1 MKYFVADFKIVC
13 EAEQLQVAR
22 ELLSAAAC
30 EAGFEA
36 FEDSDE
42 GLQGYVQRP
51 MYDKEALDASI
62 ADYMPDGVSVSY
74 EVEEVPDQD
83 WNQGWED
90 EGFEPIGV
98 NENLVIYDAKHTD
111 REMFAG
117 DDGVMRI
124 FIEAR
129 NAFGTGT
136 HQTTRMILRR
146 LLGMD
151 VHGKSVLDCGCG
163 TGILG
168 ITASRLGADPVL
180 GYDID
185 EWSADNA
192 QHNAALNGVEN
203 MDVLLGDASVLDN
216 VEDRFDIATSCHP
229 ADAYL
234 AGHLTQQAQM
244 FGFPY
249 SGKDI
254 DIKNPLSDG
263 QTLNVADSEC
273 RVLHIPGHTKGHSA
287 FYFPNHDLVFSGDA
301 LFHLS
306 IGRTDFPG
314 GDYSSLIESIENKLL
329 TLPRQTIVLPGHGE
343 KTSIGFEQTNN
354 PYL

>member
-1 MKYFVADFKIVC
+1 MKYFVANFKIEC
-13 EAEQLQVAR
+13 EAELMQPAR

-36 FEDSDE
+36 FEDTDD
-42 GLQGYVQRP
+42 GLLGYVQRP
-51 MYDKEALDASI
+51 MYDKEALDAAI
-62 ADYMPDGVSVSY
+62 ADYMPEGAAVSY
-74 EVEEVPDQD
+74 AVEEVPDQN

-98 NENLVIYDAKHTD
+98 SDNLVIYDAKHTD

-146 LLGMD
+146 LLAMD
-151 VHGKSVLDCGCG
+151 VQGKSVLDCGCG

-168 ITASRLGADPVL
+168 ITASRLGANPVL

-203 MDVLLGDASVLDN
+203 MSIMLGDASVLN
-216 VEDRFDIATSCHP
+216 
-229 ADAYL
+229 
-234 AGHLTQQAQM
+234 
-244 FGFPY
+244 
-249 SGKDI
+249 
-254 DIKNPLSDG
+254 
-263 QTLNVADSEC
+263 NVAEC
-273 RVLHIPGHTKGHSA
+273 FDVVIANINRNILIADMPA
-287 FYFPNHDLVFSGDA
+287 FRAHMKQGAQLILSGFYEADVPMIEAAAKEHGLSLCDVVTDEEWACA
-301 LFHLS
+301 LF
-306 IGRTDFPG
+306 
-314 GDYSSLIESIENKLL
+314 K
-329 TLPRQTIVLPGHGE
+329 
-343 KTSIGFEQTNN
+343 
-354 PYL
+354 

>member
-1 MKYFVADFKIVC
+1 MTVITNKMKYFIARFTIECAD
-13 EAEQLQVAR
+13 ELLQPSR

-36 FEDSDE
+36 FEDTED
-42 GLQGYVQRP
+42 GIDGYVQRP
-51 MYDKEALDASI
+51 LYDKAALDAAI
-62 ADYMPDGVSVSY
+62 AGYMPDGVAVKYS
-74 EVEEVPDQD
+74 VEEVPDQD

-98 NENLVIYDAKHTD
+98 SDRLVIYDAKHSD
-111 REMFAG
+111 RQMFAG

-151 VHGKSVLDCGCG
+151 MNGVSVLDCGCG

-168 ITASRLGADPVL
+168 IVASRLGAGRVL

-192 QHNAALNGVEN
+192 KHNAVLNGVGN
-203 MDVLLGDASVLDN
+203 MDVLLGDASVLGG
-216 VEDRFDIATSCHP
+216 VQEQFDTVIANINRNILIADMEAFRNHIKDGGRLILSGFYEADVP
-229 ADAYL
+229 MVADAASRYGL
-234 AGHLTQQAQM
+234 SL
-244 FGFPY
+244 
-249 SGKDI
+249 KDVVT
-254 DIKNPLSDG
+254 DEEW
-263 QTLNVADSEC
+263 AC
-273 RVLHIPGHTKGHSA
+273 
-287 FYFPNHDLVFSGDA
+287 A
-301 LFHLS
+301 LF
-306 IGRTDFPG
+306 
-314 GDYSSLIESIENKLL
+314 EVK
-329 TLPRQTIVLPGHGE
+329 
-343 KTSIGFEQTNN
+343 
-354 PYL
+354 

>member
-1 MKYFVADFKIVC
+1 MKYFVANFKIEC
-13 EAEQLQVAR
+13 EAELMQPAR

-36 FEDSDE
+36 FEDTDD
-42 GLQGYVQRP
+42 GLLGYVQRP
-51 MYDKEALDASI
+51 MYDKDALDAAI
-62 ADYMPDGVSVSY
+62 ADYMPEGAAVSY
-74 EVEEVPDQD
+74 AVEEVPDQN

-98 NENLVIYDAKHTD
+98 SDNLVIYDAKHTD

-146 LLGMD
+146 LLSMD
-151 VHGKSVLDCGCG
+151 VQGKSVLDCGCG

-168 ITASRLGADPVL
+168 ITASRLGANPVL

-203 MDVLLGDASVLDN
+203 MSVMLGDASVLDN
-216 VEDRFDIATSCHP
+216 VAECFDVVIANINRNILI
-229 ADAYL
+229 AD
-234 AGHLTQQAQM
+234 M
-244 FGFPY
+244 
-249 SGKDI
+249 
-254 DIKNPLSDG
+254 
-263 QTLNVADSEC
+263 
-273 RVLHIPGHTKGHSA
+273 SA
-287 FYFPNHDLVFSGDA
+287 FRAHMKQGAQLILSGFYEADVPMIEAAAKEHGLSLCDVVTDEEWACA
-301 LFHLS
+301 LF
-306 IGRTDFPG
+306 
-314 GDYSSLIESIENKLL
+314 K
-329 TLPRQTIVLPGHGE
+329 
-343 KTSIGFEQTNN
+343 
-354 PYL
+354 

>member
-1 MKYFVADFKIVC
+1 MNNNRVMSLAHARTAPLLNYSIMKYFVANFKIEC
-13 EAEQLQVAR
+13 EAELMQPAR

-36 FEDSDE
+36 FEDTDD
-42 GLQGYVQRP
+42 GLLGYVQRP
-51 MYDKEALDASI
+51 MYDKEALDAAI
-62 ADYMPDGVSVSY
+62 ADYMPEGAAVSY
-74 EVEEVPDQD
+74 AVEEVPDQN

-98 NENLVIYDAKHTD
+98 SDNLVIYDAKHTD

-146 LLGMD
+146 LLAMD
-151 VHGKSVLDCGCG
+151 VQGKSVLDCGCG

-168 ITASRLGADPVL
+168 ITASRLGANPVL

-203 MDVLLGDASVLDN
+203 MSVMLGDASVLN
-216 VEDRFDIATSCHP
+216 
-229 ADAYL
+229 
-234 AGHLTQQAQM
+234 
-244 FGFPY
+244 
-249 SGKDI
+249 
-254 DIKNPLSDG
+254 
-263 QTLNVADSEC
+263 NVAEC
-273 RVLHIPGHTKGHSA
+273 FDVVIANINRNILIADMSA
-287 FYFPNHDLVFSGDA
+287 FRAHMKEGAQLILSGFYEADVPMIEAVAKKHGLSLCDVVTDEEWACA
-301 LFHLS
+301 LF
-306 IGRTDFPG
+306 
-314 GDYSSLIESIENKLL
+314 K
-329 TLPRQTIVLPGHGE
+329 
-343 KTSIGFEQTNN
+343 
-354 PYL
+354 

>member
-1 MKYFVADFKIVC
+1 MKYFVANFKIEC
-13 EAEQLQVAR
+13 EAELMQPAR

-36 FEDSDE
+36 FEDTDD
-42 GLQGYVQRP
+42 GLLGYVQRP
-51 MYDKEALDASI
+51 MYDKEALDAAI
-62 ADYMPDGVSVSY
+62 ADYVPEGAAVSY
-74 EVEEVPDQD
+74 AVEEVPDQN

-98 NENLVIYDAKHTD
+98 SDNLVIYDAKHTD

-129 NAFGTGT
+129 NAFGTGM

-146 LLGMD
+146 LLAMD
-151 VHGKSVLDCGCG
+151 VQGKSVLDCGCG

-168 ITASRLGADPVL
+168 ITASRLGANPVL

-203 MDVLLGDASVLDN
+203 MSVMLGDASVLN
-216 VEDRFDIATSCHP
+216 
-229 ADAYL
+229 
-234 AGHLTQQAQM
+234 
-244 FGFPY
+244 
-249 SGKDI
+249 
-254 DIKNPLSDG
+254 
-263 QTLNVADSEC
+263 NVAEC
-273 RVLHIPGHTKGHSA
+273 FDVVIANINRNILIADMPA
-287 FYFPNHDLVFSGDA
+287 FRAHMKEGAQLILSGFYEADVPMIEAAAKEHGLSLCDVVTDEEWACA
-301 LFHLS
+301 LF
-306 IGRTDFPG
+306 
-314 GDYSSLIESIENKLL
+314 K
-329 TLPRQTIVLPGHGE
+329 
-343 KTSIGFEQTNN
+343 
-354 PYL
+354 

>member
-1 MKYFVADFKIVC
+1 MKYFVANFKIEC
-13 EAEQLQVAR
+13 EAELMQPAR

-36 FEDSDE
+36 FEDTDD
-42 GLQGYVQRP
+42 GLLGYVQRP
-51 MYDKEALDASI
+51 MYDKEALDAAI
-62 ADYMPDGVSVSY
+62 ADYMPEGAAVSY
-74 EVEEVPDQD
+74 AVEEVPDQN

-98 NENLVIYDAKHTD
+98 SDNLVIYDAKHTD

-146 LLGMD
+146 LLAMD
-151 VHGKSVLDCGCG
+151 VQGKSVLDCGCG

-168 ITASRLGADPVL
+168 ITASRLGANPVL

-203 MDVLLGDASVLDN
+203 MSVMLGDASVLN
-216 VEDRFDIATSCHP
+216 
-229 ADAYL
+229 
-234 AGHLTQQAQM
+234 
-244 FGFPY
+244 
-249 SGKDI
+249 
-254 DIKNPLSDG
+254 
-263 QTLNVADSEC
+263 NVAEC
-273 RVLHIPGHTKGHSA
+273 FDVVIANINRNILIADMSA
-287 FYFPNHDLVFSGDA
+287 FRAHMKQGAQLILSGFYEADVPMIEVAAKEHGLSLCDVVTDEEWACA
-301 LFHLS
+301 LF
-306 IGRTDFPG
+306 
-314 GDYSSLIESIENKLL
+314 K
-329 TLPRQTIVLPGHGE
+329 
-343 KTSIGFEQTNN
+343 
-354 PYL
+354 

>member
-1 MKYFVADFKIVC
+1 MKYFVANFKIEC
-13 EAEQLQVAR
+13 EAELMQPAR

-36 FEDSDE
+36 FEDTDD
-42 GLQGYVQRP
+42 GLLGYVQRP
-51 MYDKEALDASI
+51 MYDKEALDAAI
-62 ADYMPDGVSVSY
+62 ADYMPEGAAVSY
-74 EVEEVPDQD
+74 AVEEVPDQN

-98 NENLVIYDAKHTD
+98 SDNLVIYDAKHTD

-146 LLGMD
+146 LLAMD
-151 VHGKSVLDCGCG
+151 VQGKSVLDCGCG

-168 ITASRLGADPVL
+168 ITASRLGANPVL

-203 MDVLLGDASVLDN
+203 MSVMLGDASVLDN
-216 VEDRFDIATSCHP
+216 VEDRFDIVIANINRNILIADMP
-229 ADAYL
+229 AFRAHMKE
-234 AGHLTQQAQM
+234 GAQLILS
-244 FGFPY
+244 GFYEADVPMIEAAAKEH
-249 SGKDI
+249 G
-254 DIKNPLSDG
+254 LSLCDVV
-263 QTLNVADSEC
+263 TDEEWAC
-273 RVLHIPGHTKGHSA
+273 
-287 FYFPNHDLVFSGDA
+287 A
-301 LFHLS
+301 LF
-306 IGRTDFPG
+306 
-314 GDYSSLIESIENKLL
+314 K
-329 TLPRQTIVLPGHGE
+329 
-343 KTSIGFEQTNN
+343 
-354 PYL
+354 

>member
-1 MKYFVADFKIVC
+1 MKYFVANFKIEC
-13 EAEQLQVAR
+13 EAELMQPAR

-36 FEDSDE
+36 FEDTDD
-42 GLQGYVQRP
+42 GLLGYVQRP
-51 MYDKEALDASI
+51 MYDKEALDAAI
-62 ADYMPDGVSVSY
+62 ADYMPEGAAVSY
-74 EVEEVPDQD
+74 AVEEVPDQN

-98 NENLVIYDAKHTD
+98 SDNLVIYDAKHTD

-146 LLGMD
+146 LLAMD
-151 VHGKSVLDCGCG
+151 VQGKSVLDCGCG

-168 ITASRLGADPVL
+168 ITASRLGANPVL

-203 MDVLLGDASVLDN
+203 MSVILGDASVLN
-216 VEDRFDIATSCHP
+216 
-229 ADAYL
+229 
-234 AGHLTQQAQM
+234 
-244 FGFPY
+244 
-249 SGKDI
+249 
-254 DIKNPLSDG
+254 
-263 QTLNVADSEC
+263 NVAEC
-273 RVLHIPGHTKGHSA
+273 FDVVIANINRNILIADMSA
-287 FYFPNHDLVFSGDA
+287 FRAHMKQGAQLILSGFYEADVPMIEAVAKEHGLSLCDVVTDEEWACA
-301 LFHLS
+301 LF
-306 IGRTDFPG
+306 
-314 GDYSSLIESIENKLL
+314 K
-329 TLPRQTIVLPGHGE
+329 
-343 KTSIGFEQTNN
+343 
-354 PYL
+354 

>member
-1 MKYFVADFKIVC
+1 MKYFVANFKIEC
-13 EAEQLQVAR
+13 EAELMQPAR

-36 FEDSDE
+36 FEDTDD
-42 GLQGYVQRP
+42 GLLGYVQRP
-51 MYDKEALDASI
+51 MYDKEALDAAI
-62 ADYMPDGVSVSY
+62 ADYMPEGAAVSY
-74 EVEEVPDQD
+74 AVEEVPDQN

-98 NENLVIYDAKHTD
+98 SDNLVIYDAKHTD

-146 LLGMD
+146 LLAMD
-151 VHGKSVLDCGCG
+151 VQGKSVLDCGCG

-168 ITASRLGADPVL
+168 ITASRLGANPVL

-185 EWSADNA
+185 EWSAGNA

-203 MDVLLGDASVLDN
+203 MSVMLGDASVLNN
-216 VEDRFDIATSCHP
+216 VAERFDVVIANINRNILIADMP
-229 ADAYL
+229 AFRAHMKE
-234 AGHLTQQAQM
+234 GAQLILS
-244 FGFPY
+244 GFYEADVPMIEAAAKEH
-249 SGKDI
+249 G
-254 DIKNPLSDG
+254 LSLCDVV
-263 QTLNVADSEC
+263 TDEEWAC
-273 RVLHIPGHTKGHSA
+273 
-287 FYFPNHDLVFSGDA
+287 A
-301 LFHLS
+301 LF
-306 IGRTDFPG
+306 
-314 GDYSSLIESIENKLL
+314 K
-329 TLPRQTIVLPGHGE
+329 
-343 KTSIGFEQTNN
+343 
-354 PYL
+354 

>member
-1 MKYFVADFKIVC
+1 MNNNRVLSLAHARIAPLLNYSIMKYFVANFKIEC
-13 EAEQLQVAR
+13 ETELMQPAR

-36 FEDSDE
+36 FEDTDD
-42 GLQGYVQRP
+42 GLLGYVQRQ
-51 MYDKEALDASI
+51 MYDKEALDAAI
-62 ADYMPDGVSVSY
+62 ADYMPEGAAVSY
-74 EVEEVPDQD
+74 AVEEVPDQN

-98 NENLVIYDAKHTD
+98 SDNLVIYDAKHTD

-146 LLGMD
+146 LLAMD
-151 VHGKSVLDCGCG
+151 VQGKSVLDCGCG

-203 MDVLLGDASVLDN
+203 MSVMLGDASVLN
-216 VEDRFDIATSCHP
+216 
-229 ADAYL
+229 
-234 AGHLTQQAQM
+234 
-244 FGFPY
+244 
-249 SGKDI
+249 
-254 DIKNPLSDG
+254 
-263 QTLNVADSEC
+263 NVAEC
-273 RVLHIPGHTKGHSA
+273 FDVVIANINRNILIADMSA
-287 FYFPNHDLVFSGDA
+287 FRAHMKQGAQLILSGFYEADVPMIEAAAKEHGLSLCDVVTDEEWACA
-301 LFHLS
+301 LFC
-306 IGRTDFPG
+306 
-314 GDYSSLIESIENKLL
+314 
-329 TLPRQTIVLPGHGE
+329 
-343 KTSIGFEQTNN
+343 
-354 PYL
+354 

>member
-1 MKYFVADFKIVC
+1 MKYFVANFKIEC
-13 EAEQLQVAR
+13 EAELMQPAR

-36 FEDSDE
+36 FEDTDD
-42 GLQGYVQRP
+42 GLLGYVQRQ
-51 MYDKEALDASI
+51 MYDKEALDAAI
-62 ADYMPDGVSVSY
+62 ADYMPEGAAVSY
-74 EVEEVPDQD
+74 AVEEVPDQN

-98 NENLVIYDAKHTD
+98 SDNLVIYDAKHTD

-146 LLGMD
+146 LLAMD
-151 VHGKSVLDCGCG
+151 VQGKSVLDCGCG

-168 ITASRLGADPVL
+168 ITASRLGANPVL

-203 MDVLLGDASVLDN
+203 MSVMLGDASVLNN
-216 VEDRFDIATSCHP
+216 VEDRFDIVIANINRNILIADMP
-229 ADAYL
+229 AFRAHMKE
-234 AGHLTQQAQM
+234 GAQLILS
-244 FGFPY
+244 GFYEADVPMIEAAAKEH
-249 SGKDI
+249 G
-254 DIKNPLSDG
+254 LSLCDVV
-263 QTLNVADSEC
+263 TDEEWAC
-273 RVLHIPGHTKGHSA
+273 
-287 FYFPNHDLVFSGDA
+287 A
-301 LFHLS
+301 LF
-306 IGRTDFPG
+306 
-314 GDYSSLIESIENKLL
+314 K
-329 TLPRQTIVLPGHGE
+329 
-343 KTSIGFEQTNN
+343 
-354 PYL
+354 